1 MRSPGF
7 QRFVAVIVGIL
18 LGLAV
23 LFAIVTK
30 DESLILPTALVA
42 VLYAIYLSV
51 FLKREKE
58 RRSKRAAEKKSP
70 LLR

>member
-58 RRSKRAAEKKSP
+58 RRSKRTAEKKSP

>member
-42 VLYAIYLSV
+42 VLYAVYLSV

-58 RRSKRAAEKKSP
+58 RRSKRTAEKKSP

>member
-58 RRSKRAAEKKSP
+58 RRSKRTAEKKPP

>member
-18 LGLAV
+18 LGLAG

-58 RRSKRAAEKKSP
+58 RRSKRTAEKKSP

>member
-58 RRSKRAAEKKSP
+58 RRSTRTAEKKPP